1 MKTKVVLAFSGGLD
15 TSYCVKYLSEEKN
28 MDVYSVFINTG
39 GFSPKECAAIRDMA
53 YLLGVKEHKTIDIS
67 KVFYKQCIRYL
78 IYGNVLKNHT
88 YPLSVS
94 SERVFQALSVIKQA
108 KKISAEYIAH
118 GSTGA
123 GNDQIRFDMIF
134 NVISPDIKII
144 APVREKRLSRQDE
157 ISYLISKGI
166 ELNWRES
173 EYSINKGIWGS
184 SIGGKETLGSVK
196 SLPEYS
202 YPTQLSETG
211 DCMMKIKFES
221 GEPIE
226 VNDKK
231 FADQI
236 KAIKFIEK
244 IAGKYAVGRG
254 MHVGDTIIGIK
265 GRVAFEAAA
274 PLIIIKS
281 HQSLEKHVLGKW
293 QIYWKDQIANWYGM
307 MLHEG
312 QYMDPVMRDMEKF
325 LESSQNKVSG
335 IVFIKL
341 RPYHFEISGIES
353 DNDLMDPE
361 YATYGEMNHRWNA
374 EDIKGFTKI
383 MANQMSIM
391 YQSNKK
397 NKEKKHEQ
405 DF

>member
-1 MKTKVVLAFSGGLD
+1 MKSKVVLAFSGGLD
-15 TSYCVKYLSEEKN
+15 TSYCVKYLSEEKK

-39 GFSPKECAAIRDMA
+39 GFSLKECDAIRDMA

-67 KVFYKQCIRYL
+67 SLFYEKCIRYL
-78 IYGNVLKNHT
+78 IFGNVLKNHT

-94 SERVFQALSVIKQA
+94 SERVFQALSVIEQA

-134 NVISPDIKII
+134 NVIAPDIKII
-144 APVREKRLSRQDE
+144 APVRDKKLSRQDE
-157 ISYLISKGI
+157 IKYLISKGI
-166 ELNWRES
+166 ELNWKES
-173 EYSINKGIWGS
+173 EYSINKGLWGS
-184 SIGGKETLGSVK
+184 SIGGKETLGSDK
-196 SLPEYS
+196 NLPEYS

-211 DCMMKIKFES
+211 ECMISVKFHG
-221 GEPIE
+221 GEPIQ

-231 FADQI
+231 FTDQI
-236 KAIKFIEK
+236 KAIKYIEK
-244 IAGKYAVGRG
+244 IAGKYAIGRG
-254 MHVGDTIIGIK
+254 MHIGDTIIGIK

-274 PLIIIKS
+274 PMIIIKS
-281 HQSLEKHVLGKW
+281 HQSLEKHTLGKW

-325 LESSQNKVSG
+325 LENSQNKVSG
-335 IVFIKL
+335 KVLIKL
-341 RPYHFEISGIES
+341 RPYNFEICGIES
-353 DNDLMDPE
+353 ENDLMNSE
-361 YATYGEMNHRWNA
+361 YASYGEMNHKWNA

-383 MANQMSIM
+383 MANQMSII
-391 YQSNKK
+391 YQTEKK
-397 NKEKKHEQ
+397 NNYGKN
-405 DF
+405 F